1 MPCPRP
7 TTLGHSP
14 FPSGAGVW
22 AWTLRPPGHA
32 PTGQLPSVTPICPA
46 PASAGKP
53 HKRLLSMLEQVE
65 ESPRQQSRRR
75 GAGKPCQLCSCHRR
89 RRELAEAGSAPPNPP
104 PHTPQGTARPARRSV
119 RPPSAPLGWLEGAGS
134 GSEWR
139 PSVRGTSWP
148 LRPKPT
154 EPWLNSTTWWT
165 CRRPQSQASF
175 FVVSVLRF
183 LPLFPARLCDYQNP
197 LPFNRILLR
206 YGSLSE
212 GPTQALQT
220 RQENKSPKERASG

>member
-53 HKRLLSMLEQVE
+53 HKRLLSMSEQVE
-65 ESPRQQSRRR
+65 ESRAGEEGPGSHASCAAVTVAGGSLPR
-75 GAGKPCQLCSCHRR
+75 L
-89 RRELAEAGSAPPNPP
+89 GSAPSNPP